1 MVSLSGA
8 WDSKALPGLFRAL
21 RGGRFSFVVC
31 SLYGVMRSALA
42 DALRAD
48 TRREVANLSPSQR
61 IELAFRL
68 GEEDLERLM
77 AARAYSREEA
87 VRFIARSRQI
97 GRRFSR
103 VASFDEL

>member
-1 MVSLSGA
+1 
-8 WDSKALPGLFRAL
+8 
-21 RGGRFSFVVC
+21 
-31 SLYGVMRSALA
+31 
-42 DALRAD
+42 
-48 TRREVANLSPSQR
+48 
-61 IELAFRL
+61 
-68 GEEDLERLM
+68 M